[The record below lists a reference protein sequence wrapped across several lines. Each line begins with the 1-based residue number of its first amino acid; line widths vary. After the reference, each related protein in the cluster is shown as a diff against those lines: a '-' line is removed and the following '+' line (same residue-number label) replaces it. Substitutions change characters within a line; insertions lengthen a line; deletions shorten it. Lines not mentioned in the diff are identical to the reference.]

1 MRAGCSPGSMR
12 ALRPGKW
19 PETPPVAQAE
29 GDTIDPGPHA
39 PSKAFPHSHPKK
51 QRTPDHERP
60 TPRTPISPRTPMSGF
75 SPTPS
80 SHHPTP
86 HPPKPPTPPPPT
98 PGKPHW
104 QFPAGA
110 VAAHCHVFGPGAEFP
125 YAPERKYTPC
135 DAGKAQLYALREHL
149 GFARNVVV
157 QAT

>member
-12 ALRPGKW
+12 AGRPGKW

-29 GDTIDPGPHA
+29 GDPIDPGPHA
-39 PSKAFPHSHPKK
+39 PSKAFPRSHPKK
-51 QRTPDHERP
+51 QRTPDHDRP
-60 TPRTPISPRTPMSGF
+60 TPTAPITPITAFTKTPG
-75 SPTPS
+75 TL
-80 SHHPTP
+80 HP
-86 HPPKPPTPPPPT
+86 HPT

-104 QFPAGA
+104 QWPAGA
-110 VAAHCHVFGPGAEFP
+110 AGAPCHVFGPGADFP

-157 QAT
+157 QATCHGSDNRALVD